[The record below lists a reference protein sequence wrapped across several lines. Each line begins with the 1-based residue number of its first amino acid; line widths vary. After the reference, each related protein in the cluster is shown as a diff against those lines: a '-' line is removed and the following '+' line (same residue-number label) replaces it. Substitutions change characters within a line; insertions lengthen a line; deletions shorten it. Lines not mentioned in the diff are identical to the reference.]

1 MTSASLSAQPRTNTG
16 KGVARTLRREGRIPG
31 VIYGSARAPQ
41 PLAID
46 AREFDRLLERV
57 AAENTVI
64 ELALDG
70 TTARTLIR
78 EIQRDP
84 IRRHVLH
91 VDFQELV
98 AGEKVIVSIPIAL
111 QGIPVGV
118 RASGGILSQ
127 VLQELE
133 CRVDPTNMPPRITV
147 DVTEVAIGHSVHVNE
162 IAVPDGVEVL
172 TDAEAT
178 IAVVAAPKAEVEEAA
193 PAPETEAP
201 AEPELIRKP
210 KGEEEEAEGE
220 EK

>member
-1 MTSASLSAQPRTNTG
+1 
-16 KGVARTLRREGRIPG
+16 
-31 VIYGSARAPQ
+31 
-41 PLAID
+41 
-46 AREFDRLLERV
+46 
-57 AAENTVI
+57 
-64 ELALDG
+64 
-70 TTARTLIR
+70 
-78 EIQRDP
+78 
-84 IRRHVLH
+84 

-118 RASGGILSQ
+118 RASAGILSQ

-147 DVTEVAIGHSVHVNE
+147 DVTEVAIGHSVHVSE

-172 TDAEAT
+172 TDGEAT

-193 PAPETEAP
+193 PTPETEAP

-210 KGEEEEAEGE
+210 KEEEGEAEGE